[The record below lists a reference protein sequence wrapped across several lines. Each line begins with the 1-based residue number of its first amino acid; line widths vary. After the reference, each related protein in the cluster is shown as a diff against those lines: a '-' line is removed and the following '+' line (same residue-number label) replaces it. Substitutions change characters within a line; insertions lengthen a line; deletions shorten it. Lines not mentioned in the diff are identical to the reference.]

1 MGSIEKKIFKDSK
14 RIIVKVGSSLI
25 LNQKNGEINKDIIGF
40 IVDDIKNLMSRGKEI
55 MLVSSGA
62 LSLGKNK
69 LDLKEKILKMS
80 EKQAA
85 ASVGQIILINAWQE
99 VFFKNKVQCAQI
111 LLTHLDAEIRKSS
124 INARNTIES
133 LIKLKT
139 IAIINENDTVATK
152 ELRYGDNDQLAA
164 RVAQI
169 TSSDLCILLSDVDG
183 LYDENPL
190 KNPDAKLIK
199 KIYKIDKYI
208 ERISDNTMS
217 SVSVGGMETKIKAAK
232 IALASGCNMVITN
245 GYERES
251 ILSLEKEKKASW
263 FIANTS
269 PLTARKKWISSQ
281 MSAKASIVIDKG
293 AAAALK
299 EGASLLPAGILS
311 VKGFFDKGDVINV
324 IDKNENIVSVGLSS
338 YSSEDVKLIA
348 GAKSNEIEKLLGYHN
363 KDVIVHRDD
372 MVIRN

>member
-14 RIIVKVGSSLI
+14 RIIIKVGSSLI

-85 ASVGQIILINAWQE
+85 ASVGQIILINAWQK

-251 ILSLEKEKKASW
+251 ILSLEKGKKASW

-293 AAAALK
+293 AASALK
-299 EGASLLPAGILS
+299 QGASLLPAGILS

-324 IDKNENIVSVGLSS
+324 IDKDENIVSVGLSS